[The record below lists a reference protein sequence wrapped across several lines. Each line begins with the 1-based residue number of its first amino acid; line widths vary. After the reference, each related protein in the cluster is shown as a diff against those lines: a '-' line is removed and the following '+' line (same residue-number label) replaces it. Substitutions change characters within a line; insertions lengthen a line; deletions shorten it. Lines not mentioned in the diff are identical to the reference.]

1 MNKSISLFYSIIIS
15 VLILSMSFS
24 IFGQSIND
32 LSMLDPEYLE
42 SLPESVR
49 KDLEDEIK
57 KNQKDDINNVKKRP
71 SSELNK
77 FQVIQE
83 WEQFKKE
90 RANELYKSERY
101 GINLFR
107 TMQSSFMPINEPN
120 FGNNYILDYGD
131 VVLINIYGN
140 TTEVYELEIK
150 RDGTIN
156 IPDLGPLML
165 AGYDYQQGA
174 DRITSKIKTAFIGV
188 DVDVNLTRIRDIK
201 ILITGNV
208 EYPGIY
214 TLSGNSNLL
223 QAINIAGGINEN
235 GTLRNIEVKRN
246 GTVIDSV
253 DLYKALIFGDLSQL
267 TQLQSGDS
275 IYVKPA
281 NKLVR
286 AGSGF
291 VNEALF
297 ELKDNENL
305 KNLLVFSGGIK
316 KEVVNESFALV
327 KIDGNV
333 SEDISI
339 NGIDLDNIKLNHLDS
354 IYFPVKNLGT
364 IKISGEVSR
373 PGLYTINS
381 GDTLFDLI
389 NRAGGYTNQAYPFA
403 GVLKRNDVK
412 ELEKDYIQKSY
423 RKILSYLIQNP
434 DKLRTNAELGSLL
447 EEFKNI
453 EPSGRVVTE
462 FDIVNL
468 ENYPLKRIILE
479 DSDEIH
485 IPKLNNLVYVFGD
498 VGNPNALSFKDLG
511 DVSEYISRAGGLN
524 KTADK
529 KHILIVD
536 PNGESQVLNYSKLS
550 NLLKSEIDIYPGTF
564 IYVPSQVG
572 SVQGVE
578 FYSVIAPIFSS
589 LALSLASLNAIN
601 TD

>member
-1 MNKSISLFYSIIIS
+1 MKKSIFLNY
-15 VLILSMSFS
+15 LS
-24 IFGQSIND
+24 IFVFMFLASSMLHGQSIND
-32 LSMLDPEYLE
+32 ISMLDPEYLE

-57 KNQKDDINNVKKRP
+57 KTNKDETNTLKIRP
-71 SSELNK
+71 TSELNK
-77 FQVIQE
+77 YQVVQE
-83 WEQFKKE
+83 WEQFKKQ
-90 RANELYKSERY
+90 RDIELYKSERY

-131 VVLINIYGN
+131 VILINTYGTSN
-140 TTEVYELEIK
+140 EKYELEIK
-150 RDGTIN
+150 RDGSIS
-156 IPDLGPLML
+156 IPGLGPLML
-165 AGYDYQQGA
+165 AGHDYQQGVNK
-174 DRITSKIKTAFIGV
+174 ITAKFQSSFVGVNV
-188 DVDVNLTRIRDIK
+188 DVDLANIRDIK
-201 ILITGNV
+201 ILITGNI

-223 QAINIAGGINEN
+223 QAINIAGGVNEN

-246 GTVIDSV
+246 GLVIDTV
-253 DLYKALIFGDLSQL
+253 DLYQALIFGDLSQL
-267 TQLQSGDS
+267 GQLQSGDS
-275 IYVKPA
+275 VYIKPA
-281 NKLVR
+281 DKLVR

-297 ELKDNENL
+297 ELKENEGL
-305 KNLLVFSGGIK
+305 SDLLIFSGGIK
-316 KEVVNESFALV
+316 KEVANKSFTLVNIE
-327 KIDGNV
+327 GNT

-339 NGIDLDNIKLNHLDS
+339 NASELKGIKLNHLDS
-354 IYFPVKNLGT
+354 VYFPVKNLGT
-364 IKISGEVSR
+364 IKISGEVVR
-373 PGLYTINS
+373 PGNYTINS
-381 GDTLFDLI
+381 GDNLFDII

-403 GVLKRNDVK
+403 GILKRKEVE
-412 ELEKDYIQKSY
+412 ELESIYIQKSY
-423 RKILSYLIQNP
+423 QKVISFLIQNP

-453 EPSGRVVTE
+453 EPSGRVVAE
-462 FDIVNL
+462 FDLVDL
-468 ENYPLKRIILE
+468 ENYPLKRMILE
-479 DSDEIH
+479 NNDEIH

-498 VGNPNALSFKDLG
+498 VGNPNALSYRDFDN
-511 DVSEYISRAGGLN
+511 VSNYISRAGGIN
-524 KTADK
+524 RSADK
-529 KHILIVD
+529 KHILIIN
-536 PNGESQVLNYSKLS
+536 PNGESQVVNHSKFT
-550 NLLKSEIDIYPGTF
+550 NLLKSDIDIYPGTF